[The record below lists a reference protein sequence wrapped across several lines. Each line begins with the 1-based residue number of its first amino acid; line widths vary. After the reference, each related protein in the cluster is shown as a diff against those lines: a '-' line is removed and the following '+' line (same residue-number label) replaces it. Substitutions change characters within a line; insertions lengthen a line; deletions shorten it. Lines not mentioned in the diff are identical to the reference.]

1 MLKLHE
7 GGLCLSV
14 WMTACFATVAYAGSD
29 WLDVPYVQQAEST
42 GCGSASIAMVMQY
55 WMRQNPRLEPAA
67 ADAERIY
74 SQLSSSSREG
84 IRGQALKSY
93 LEEHGFSAYAFNGEL
108 GDLRNHIEKGRPIVV
123 CLAPRGANAPLHYAV
138 VVGLDASGVYLHD
151 PARGKLL
158 REDLKKFQH
167 EWKATGSWALLAVPR
182 AEK

>member
-7 GGLCLSV
+7 SKLFLGIWMSACL
-14 WMTACFATVAYAGSD
+14 ATVTYAGSD

-55 WMRQNPRLEPAA
+55 WMRQDTRIDPAA

-74 SQLSSSSREG
+74 SLLSSSSREG
-84 IRGQALKSY
+84 IRGQALKGY

-123 CLAPRGANAPLHYAV
+123 CLAPRGPNAPLHYAV
-138 VVGLDASGVYLHD
+138 VVGLDASVVYLHD
-151 PARGKLL
+151 PSRGKLL
-158 REDLKKFQH
+158 REEFKKFQH
-167 EWKATGSWALLAVPR
+167 EWKATGSWALLAVPS
-182 AEK
+182 AGQ